1 MENLPKP
8 VITNENGK
16 MQLKYAVGIDTD
28 KDGQMAMSVNLVLEL
43 DQKEVAEEAV
53 KKLIA
58 TANLPVW
65 LKELLGVK

>member
-28 KDGQMAMSVNLVLEL
+28 KDGTMAMSVNLVLEL

-58 TANLPVW
+58 TANAPAW
-65 LKELLGVK
+65 LKDLLGVK